1 MDVLFK
7 RKDVNEYSWFGS
19 RDVQGSGGE
28 DIPVNSI
35 VWEAAFAPYGGEATG
50 VSVDWAKHR
59 YQKGS
64 LGEIVDPALKGQI
77 TQQCLHKFGEVALT
91 CLLEDGTQRPS
102 MNDIVGMLEFVL
114 QLQESAN
121 NGVIKDT
128 CGGYENSEDMFS
140 SSHSSVQLS
149 DYSDSTRLNTT
160 TDDSYG
166 SKQSD
171 RLLPEN
177 VFSQIGDP
185 KGR

>member
-1 MDVLFK
+1 
-7 RKDVNEYSWFGS
+7 
-19 RDVQGSGGE
+19 
-28 DIPVNSI
+28 